1 MVNKLKSSIDA
12 LSRQLSDYENED
24 GDGYSGDN
32 NGYNNDKDTIA
43 VNIEQ
48 TKSDYRVAYS
58 ELQLCKEQ
66 ITEMQSLKKRA
77 MATLVGHFEKYI
89 ETGTLLP

>member
-1 MVNKLKSSIDA
+1 MINKLKSSIDT
-12 LSRQLSDYENED
+12 LSRQLSDYDNDDTHED
-24 GDGYSGDN
+24 GGD
-32 NGYNNDKDTIA
+32 NGYNEDKDAIA
-43 VNIEQ
+43 VTLEQ

-77 MATLVGHFEKYI
+77 MATLVFNFEKYQ
-89 ETGTLLP
+89 ETGTL